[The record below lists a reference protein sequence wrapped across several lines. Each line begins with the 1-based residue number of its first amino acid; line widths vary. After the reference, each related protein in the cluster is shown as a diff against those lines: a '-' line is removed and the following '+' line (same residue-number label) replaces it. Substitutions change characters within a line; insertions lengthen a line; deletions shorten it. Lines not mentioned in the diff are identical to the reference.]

1 MRVTQSMLSTNM
13 LRNLSGSYSKM
24 GVLQDQLN
32 TGKKIT
38 KPSQDPV
45 VAMKG
50 IGFRTSLNRVEQ
62 YQRNVGEASSWV
74 DSTDNTLDSVG
85 QAIHRVKDL
94 MIDAANETKTD
105 GDREAIAKEIEQ
117 IKEQLRDLGNAK
129 VGDKYI
135 FSGTKTNSKLYDA
148 NGAAPLYDADGFLN
162 PAYAGVTEIV
172 EIEINDGVEMNVNVN
187 GIGIFD
193 EIDTMMR
200 DLEDSL
206 NGVAGASTMDDLMD
220 RADASL
226 DLVLKERANLGARQN
241 RIEMM
246 ENRLENQF
254 VSITVQLSDNE
265 DIDYA
270 KAITDL
276 ITQESVHRAGLSIGG
291 RIIQPSLVDFLR

>member
-1 MRVTQSMLSTNM
+1 
-13 LRNLSGSYSKM
+13 M

-32 TGKKIT
+32 SGKKIT
-38 KPSQDPV
+38 RPSQDPV

-74 DSTDNTLDSVG
+74 DSTDNTLDGVG

-94 MIDAANETKTD
+94 MIDAANDTKTED
-105 GDREAIAKEIEQ
+105 DRAAIAKEIEQ

-135 FSGTKTNSKLYDA
+135 FSGTKTNSKLYDP
-148 NGAAPLYDADGFLN
+148 NGAAPLYNADGFLN
-162 PAYAGVTEIV
+162 PAYAGVTEKV
-172 EIEINDGVEMNVNVN
+172 GIEINDGVAMTVNVN
-187 GIGIFD
+187 GIGVFD
-193 EIDTMMR
+193 TIDTMMR
-200 DLEDSL
+200 ELEDSL
-206 NGVAGASTMDDLMD
+206 AGVAGAPTLDDLMGK
-220 RADASL
+220 ADASL

-246 ENRLENQF
+246 ENRLENQI
-254 VSITVQLSDNE
+254 VTVTQHLSDNE
-265 DIDYA
+265 DVDYA
-270 KAITDL
+270 KAITNL
-276 ITQESVHRAGLSIGG
+276 ITQESIHRAGLSIGG